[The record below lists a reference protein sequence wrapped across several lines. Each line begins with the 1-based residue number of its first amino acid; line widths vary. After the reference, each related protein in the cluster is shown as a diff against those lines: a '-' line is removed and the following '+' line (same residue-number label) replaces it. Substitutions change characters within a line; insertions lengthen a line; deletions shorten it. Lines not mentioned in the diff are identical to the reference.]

1 MPVSLPNAI
10 TIARI
15 LLVPFTV
22 WLIINHQFGFAL
34 FAFLMAGISD
44 AVDGLIARRYN
55 LQSELGAYLD
65 PIADKALLVSIYVAL
80 AAMQFLP
87 TWLAIIV
94 VTRDVLIVG
103 AVLLAWVL
111 ARPVEMR
118 PLKVSKVN
126 TVAQILFA
134 GALLFTLAT
143 QLPLDGLLDVGEVMV
158 AMLTLASGAIYMRNW
173 IRHMS
178 MPAGGKTR

>member
-1 MPVSLPNAI
+1 
-10 TIARI
+10 
-15 LLVPFTV
+15 
-22 WLIINHQFGFAL
+22 
-34 FAFLMAGISD
+34 
-44 AVDGLIARRYN
+44 
-55 LQSELGAYLD
+55 
-65 PIADKALLVSIYVAL
+65 
-80 AAMQFLP
+80 MQFLP

-118 PLKVSKVN
+118 PLQVSKVN

-143 QLPLDGLLDVGEVMV
+143 QLPLDGLLDVGEMMV
-158 AMLTLASGAIYMRNW
+158 AMLTLASGAIYMRKW
-173 IRHMS
+173 VRHMS
-178 MPAGGKTR
+178 MPAGGKTP